1 MTGNNIINLQEEAP
15 YWPTEVG
22 FVKQVENINIQCVHI
37 TEAGEG
43 CTEIELCC
51 KTGEVNIYIV
61 ICISSMSEYIVNEW
75 TLIMFVG
82 VVALCCNEVP

>member
-61 ICISSMSEYIVNEW
+61 ICIYLCQSTQIK
-75 TLIMFVG
+75 FVG